1 MLKKLI
7 VICGLLLAA
16 TAAMA
21 DPPEPWP
28 WILLDS
34 TPFPVGYDAHI
45 VCGDGRIWGMFNSGD
60 TETFVYDYYPLSTD
74 TSIPP
79 DTGEWHPNE
88 WDEAPFGTALTFT
101 GMTFDWQH
109 NTLWVIGGDTTDT
122 TYGGPDGTLWQYD
135 PSDGWWEFDIEDDT
149 SAEPRDFEFFL
160 DSGACITY
168 APNLAYSAMNQ
179 VYGYIYC
186 LPGNSTESWRFSIE
200 PDADIVPSGIFP
212 PDSSTIADKTPLFQ
226 WTGGAI
232 QYRLQVSTDPLFSL
246 GSCVIDEIVSGT
258 EYQTPGK
265 LDNAQYYWR
274 TGTPFGQ
281 DWTWASA
288 LSFTVDGEWT
298 ELDHISEHV
307 YAGAA
312 MAYYAGHPSLQIP
325 PRVYALTGGN
335 DPGTDF
341 FTIGLGRTDN
351 WDRLEDDPAP
361 KPAWPGT
368 SLTSSPTGD
377 VGWCLVAVF
386 GGSIDS
392 VDQQYGF
399 EPGDEG
405 RGWFRYSNEVVDPL
419 PQYIGPGGT
428 VVLGPSPW
436 TYLVPG
442 AKLYPYEP
450 TYDFYAIDPK
460 YKKPKKDKDE
470 GGSQAGDVLAGSR
483 RAQVIAS
490 HDGIEIEY
498 QLPAAACVRAT
509 VHDAVG
515 RRLGVLDVGSQ
526 QPGTHRLSWD
536 QDHGGRKLASGAY
549 FVLLDMGAEKAT
561 LKAIVR

>member
-1 MLKKLI
+1 MLKKLT
-7 VICGLLLAA
+7 VICGLMLAA

-21 DPPEPWP
+21 GEPWP
-28 WILLDS
+28 WELLDS
-34 TPFPVGYDAHI
+34 TPYPVGYDAHI
-45 VCGDGRIWGMFNSGD
+45 VCGDGRIWGMFNSAD
-60 TETFVYDYYPLSTD
+60 TETFVYDYYPLSPD
-74 TSIPP
+74 TIVPP

-88 WDEAPFGTALTFT
+88 WDEAPFGFGCAATFT

-109 NTLWVIGGDTTDT
+109 NTLWAIVGDTTDQSE
-122 TYGGPDGTLWQYD
+122 YGGPDGSLWQYD
-135 PSDGWWEFDIEDDT
+135 PGSGWWDFDIEDDT
-149 SAEPRDFEFFL
+149 SDEDFEFFL

-186 LPGNSTESWRFSIE
+186 LPGHSRESWRFSIQ

-212 PDSSTIADKTPLFQ
+212 PDGSTIADKTPLFQ

-232 QYRLQVSTDPLFSL
+232 LYRLQVSTDPMFSL
-246 GSCVIDEIVSGT
+246 GSCVIDEVVSGT

-265 LDNAQYYWR
+265 LANTLYYWR
-274 TGTPFGQ
+274 TGTPFG
-281 DWTWASA
+281 DNWSWDTPA
-288 LSFTVDGEWT
+288 LSFTEDGEWK
-298 ELDHISEHV
+298 ELDRIDEKV

-312 MAYYAGHPSLQIP
+312 MAYYAGHIVWGGEPS
-325 PRVYALTGGN
+325 VYALTGGN

-341 FTIGLGRTDN
+341 FSIGLGVHDN

-368 SLTSSPTGD
+368 SLTASPTGD

-386 GGSIDS
+386 GGSS
-392 VDQQYGF
+392 QYADQQWGY
-399 EPGDEG
+399 EPGDRG
-405 RGWFRYSNEVVDPL
+405 RGWFRYPNEVVDPL

-428 VVLGPSPW
+428 CVLGPGPW
-436 TYLVPG
+436 TYLITG
-442 AKLYPYEP
+442 AKMYPYEP
-450 TYDFYAIDPK
+450 TYHFYAIDPK
-460 YKKPKKDKDE
+460 YKKAKKPKE
-470 GGSQAGDVLAGSR
+470 GPQAGDVLAGTA

-490 HDGIEIEY
+490 HGGIEVEY

-515 RRLGVLDVGSQ
+515 RQLGVLDAGSQ
-526 QPGTHRLSWD
+526 QPGTHRLSLN
-536 QDHGGRKLASGAY
+536 QGRGGRKLASGAY

-561 LKAIVR
+561 LKAIIR